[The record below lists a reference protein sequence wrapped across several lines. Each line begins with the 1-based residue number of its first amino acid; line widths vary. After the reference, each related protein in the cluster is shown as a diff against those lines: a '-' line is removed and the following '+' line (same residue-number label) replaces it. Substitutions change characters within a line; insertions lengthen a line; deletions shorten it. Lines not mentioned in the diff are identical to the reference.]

1 MTTSEE
7 DNVRLTIYL
16 PKHTDLLLRTH
27 LARAGMCKG
36 AISKFVADA
45 VRWQLVHLNLEAAQ
59 AHNLDVSSAQIE
71 DEIEQ
76 ALVEVRKKRFA
87 KHV

>member
-1 MTTSEE
+1 
-7 DNVRLTIYL
+7 L
-16 PKHTDLLLRTH
+16 
-27 LARAGMCKG
+27 C
-36 AISKFVADA
+36 
-45 VRWQLVHLNLEAAQ
+45 WQLVHLNLEAAP
-59 AHNLDVSSAQIE
+59 AHNLDVSSEQIE